1 MIFQEIKLTPKIAYV
16 VNMLYMSSA
25 DGIIEQEEIT
35 YLLTIL
41 HGDLKLIR
49 IAEKYMKQSEKK
61 GLNFNDF
68 LEESSKIL
76 SLEQKETILI
86 NLIDM
91 MYSDNELEL
100 HEEKLLKYILKKY
113 DIDENK
119 LDLYK
124 NVIAKKNNYSIFK

>member
-49 IAEKYMKQSEKK
+49 TAEKYMKQSEKK
-61 GLNFNDF
+61 GLNFDDF
-68 LEESSKIL
+68 LEESSKLL

-91 MYSDNELEL
+91 MYSDNEIEA
-100 HEEKLLKYILKKY
+100 HEEKLLKYILEKY

-119 LDLYK
+119 FNLYK
-124 NVIAKKNNYSIFK
+124 NFIVKKNNYSIFK